1 MIYKMPY
8 EIYDKVTTFHSPDGK
23 GVHANS
29 ELDLK
34 DFAKII
40 QKNYGL
46 KDLDQCDFPEDDNDP
61 AWLTPG
67 GGELYHYQI
76 VNKKLFTCF
85 ALRWAS

>member
-8 EIYDKVTTFHSPDGK
+8 DIWNKVTTFHSPDGK
-23 GVHANS
+23 GVHAGS
-29 ELDLK
+29 ELDIE

-46 KDLDQCDFPEDDNDP
+46 KDLGEGDFPEDDNEP

-67 GGELYHYQI
+67 GGELYHYRV
-76 VNKKLFTCF
+76 VNKKLFAWF
-85 ALRWAS
+85 LMKWS

>member
-8 EIYDKVTTFHSPDGK
+8 DIWNKVTTFHSPDKK
-23 GVHANS
+23 GVHYHS
-29 ELDLK
+29 ELDIE

-46 KDLDQCDFPEDDNDP
+46 KDLGEADFPEDDNDP

-67 GGELYHYQI
+67 GGELYHYQV
-76 VNKKLFTCF
+76 VNKKLFAWF
-85 ALRWAS
+85 LMKWS

>member
-8 EIYDKVTTFHSPDGK
+8 EIWDKVTVFHSPDAK
-23 GVHANS
+23 GVHVDS
-29 ELDLK
+29 DLDLE

-46 KDLDQCDFPEDDNDP
+46 KDLNKFEFLEGDGDRDD
-61 AWLTPG
+61 
-67 GGELYHYQI
+67 ELYHFRI

-85 ALRWAS
+85 LMKWS

>member
-8 EIYDKVTTFHSPDGK
+8 ETYNKVTTFHSPDKK
-23 GVHANS
+23 GVHAGS
-29 ELDLK
+29 ELDLE

-46 KDLDQCDFPEDDNDP
+46 KDLDECDFPEDDDS

-76 VNKKLFTCF
+76 VNKKLFTLF
-85 ALRWAS
+85 LLKWS